1 MFSLSGNPLK
11 EMYYIKET
19 DWQKFLEHLLSEC
32 NLIAP
37 CEELGRLEYQ
47 GITRENLERIVYPE
61 ARLTQPI
68 KFFLCPPQQKI
79 IPEEPS
85 SQKKTVLLGLTACD
99 LKSLSVLDE
108 IFLGG
113 DFVDPHYKA
122 RRENTFLIT
131 NDCTN
136 PTEVCFCSLLEG
148 SPFAETGFDL
158 NLSFIEDGMLVEVG
172 SEKGKELSEK
182 YNLPK
187 KPAEEAQLKLRQ
199 KKREETAKKL
209 GEINKE
215 FSFGSDVS
223 SLLKNK
229 YDSPLWQEL
238 SEPCVGCCACTNI
251 CPACHCFL
259 LSESSKNL
267 EKVQTWD
274 SCQSSGFA
282 RVAGGANPRKKLME
296 RFRNR
301 FYCKFQYKPENFK
314 LFGCTGCGRCI
325 EACQGKIDI
334 REVLSKVASSKG

>member
-1 MFSLSGNPLK
+1 MPLK
-11 EMYYIKET
+11 EMYYIKEK
-19 DWQKFLEHLLSEC
+19 DWQKFLEHLLSVY

-37 CEELGRLEYQ
+37 CSESGKLEYR
-47 GITRENLERIVYPE
+47 GITPENKEEIVYPE

-68 KFFLCPPQQKI
+68 KFFVYPPLQKI
-79 IPEEPS
+79 TSGKSP
-85 SQKKTVLLGLTACD
+85 SQKKTVLLGLSACD
-99 LKSLSVLDE
+99 LKSLSVLDK

-113 DFVDPHYKA
+113 DFVDRHYKE

-136 PTEVCFCSLLEG
+136 PTEVCFCNLLKD
-148 SPFAETGFDL
+148 SPFAESGFDL
-158 NLSFIEDGMLVEVG
+158 NLSFIEDGILIEVG
-172 SEKGKELSEK
+172 SEKGKELIGQ
-182 YNLPK
+182 YNLSM

-199 KKREETAKKL
+199 KKREETTQKL

-215 FSFGSDVS
+215 FSFGSDIS
-223 SLLKNK
+223 GSLKNK
-229 YDSPLWQEL
+229 YDSSLWEEL

-259 LSESSKNL
+259 LSESSEYL
-267 EKVQTWD
+267 EKLQTWD
-274 SCQSSGFA
+274 SCQSAGFA

-334 REVLSKVASSKG
+334 RETLSKVASSKG